1 MSTDKTYAQGSIE
14 PLDQRLERLVRELL
28 DGRDWNHRVYS
39 IRSELRHT
47 INAIDVARATKEH
60 A

>member
-1 MSTDKTYAQGSIE
+1 MRTGKTYAQGGIE

-28 DGRDWNHRVYS
+28 DGREWNHRVYS
-39 IRSELRHT
+39 IRSELQHT